1 MKRVLVLGALVS
13 LMLTS
18 WLLGQ
23 SSSGTF
29 LGSVRDASGA
39 VIPGATI
46 TIVNQDTGFRREAAV
61 DGNGEFE
68 LPYVPLGNYTVQCKA
83 RGFKSVDRTGVNL
96 QVDQKA
102 RIDFTLS
109 VGDVTETITVEEA
122 APLVKTASSEFGEV
136 VQKRA
141 VQELPLNG
149 RNYVQL
155 VHLTAGVTTGQ
166 QGGNI
171 EGAGAFVPRGTGSF
185 NANGQRG
192 QNNNFLVDGID
203 NNEAWI
209 NTTILQPSVEA
220 TNEFKVYTANAPAE
234 FGRSSGGIVNVQIR
248 SGTNEFHGSVYNYL
262 RNSSL
267 DARDFFQRRTAT
279 NTRRIPAFRQNQYG
293 VTFGGPIQKN
303 SWFIFGDYQGLR
315 QGRGLNVLS
324 IVPTVDQRSGNFGGT
339 AIFDPLT
346 TRLNP
351 NFNAAQPSS
360 AANPQYL
367 RDAFPGNSI
376 PAARIPRPSRLLAG
390 LYPDPNVGAN
400 QFFFSP
406 NRIQRDDAFNVR
418 SDKVISSKN
427 NLFVRMSRGYNFT
440 DLPGA
445 MPAPANPG
453 FTMGRF
459 AGGDT
464 GQLADAADFQL
475 TTWGGVL
482 ADTHVFKPNLVN
494 EFRMGFSRFDLFA
507 VPKDMDIPSARELGI
522 PGVSEAVPPFSGGLP
537 AIRPVGFAFLGAN
550 TPIPSISITNNYQIN
565 NNLTHILGRHS
576 LKYGGQVIRR
586 HLNFFESQDPARGF
600 WNFNAEFTN
609 NTLGA
614 GGSPI
619 ASLLLGYPNQIS
631 RATLFGSFGLRAWE
645 YAFFVQDDFKV
656 NRRLTLNLGLRY
668 ELFLPLTEVGG
679 RLANFNFDRAN
690 PAPNLI
696 PALGGDKYAGRSQ
709 DLNNFAP
716 RLGFAYDVTGKSRTV
731 VRGSFGLHYVSVH
744 YAGQGALG
752 RNVPYMPIQNII
764 PGALFVG
771 RNLTDGIPIPT
782 FRPLN
787 TAAEVQAA
795 AAAGQVGTIQAVDR
809 DTKFTYSPQWGLNVQ
824 HELRPGSLIDIGYVG
839 TRGINLFSAYNMNQA
854 QPGPGGIPARR
865 PIQPI
870 SNIANINFLGYF
882 GASTYHALQTKFT
895 QQWKSG
901 INMLAVYTWGKSI
914 DDSISASSGQVNR
927 VGGYQNIDDRR
938 SARAPSTFDIAH
950 RFVLSGGY
958 ELPFGK
964 GKRFFS
970 GAGEGMN
977 RLVGGWQLT
986 TITSLQTGFAFTPT
1000 MAASNLNNGGAYQLP
1015 NRTCNGSLGS
1025 SWTIQRYFD
1034 TSCFVAPAQFT
1045 YGNSGL
1051 NVLRGPGLSQVDFAV
1066 HKNVALWNETSRL
1079 QLRIEGFN
1087 VMNTANF
1094 RLPNFNIGVPAGGQ
1108 ITNTLTGFGRQ
1119 IQVVAKIEF

>member
-1 MKRVLVLGALVS
+1 MKKVILFLWSAGAA
-13 LMLTS
+13 
-18 WLLGQ
+18 WAQ

-29 LGSVRDASGA
+29 LGTVQDATGA

-46 TIVNQDTGFRREAAV
+46 TIVNTDTGFRREATANP
-61 DGNGEFE
+61 NGEFE
-68 LPYVPLGNYTVQCKA
+68 LPNAPLGNYTIQCKA
-83 RGFKSVDRTGVNL
+83 KGFKSVERTGVNL

-102 RIDFTLS
+102 RIDFTLT
-109 VGDVTETITVEEA
+109 VGDVAETITVDEA
-122 APLVKTASSEFGEV
+122 APLVKTSSSEFGEV

-192 QNNNFLVDGID
+192 QNNNFMVDGID

-262 RNSSL
+262 RNSAL
-267 DARDFFQRRTAT
+267 DARDFFQRRTAQ

-303 SWFIFGDYQGLR
+303 KWFIFGDYQGLR

-324 IVPTVDQRSGNFGGT
+324 IVPTVDQRNGVFGT
-339 AIFDPLT
+339 TNVFDPLT
-346 TRLNP
+346 TRANP
-351 NFNAAQPSS
+351 NFNASAPSS
-360 AANPQYL
+360 AANPQFL
-367 RDAFPGNSI
+367 RDQFPGNTI
-376 PAARIPRPSRLLAG
+376 PQARIPRPSRLLAG
-390 LYPDPNVGAN
+390 LYPDPNVGLN

-406 NRIQRDDAFNVR
+406 NRIQRDDAWNVR
-418 SDKVISSKN
+418 SDRVLSSSN
-427 NLFVRMSRGYNFT
+427 NLFVRVSRGHNFT
-440 DLPGA
+440 DLPGS

-464 GQLADAADFQL
+464 AQLADAADFQL
-475 TTWGGVL
+475 TTWGAAI
-482 ADTHVFKPNLVN
+482 ADTHVFRPNLVN
-494 EFRMGFSRFDLFA
+494 EFRLGFSRFDLFA
-507 VPKDMDIPSARELGI
+507 VPKDMSIPSARELGI

-550 TPIPSISITNNYQIN
+550 TPIPSVSVTNNYQIN
-565 NNLTHILGRHS
+565 NNLTHIVGRHS
-576 LKYGGQVIRR
+576 FKYGGQIIRR

-609 NTLGA
+609 NTLGQ

-619 ASLLLGYPNQIS
+619 ASLLLGFPNQIS

-645 YAFFVQDDFKV
+645 YAFFFQDDFKV

-668 ELFLPLTEVGG
+668 EMFLPLTEVAG
-679 RLANFNFDRAN
+679 RMANFNFDRSN

-696 PALGGDKYAGRSQ
+696 PALGADKYAGRRI
-709 DLNNFAP
+709 DPNNFAP
-716 RLGFAYDVTGKSRTV
+716 RVGFAYDVTGKSRTV
-731 VRGSFGLHYVSVH
+731 LRGSFGLHYVSVH
-744 YAGQGALG
+744 YAGQGSLG
-752 RNVPYMPIQNII
+752 RNVPFMPIQNII

-771 RNLTDGIPIPT
+771 RNLTDGIPIPSL
-782 FRPLN
+782 RPLN
-787 TAAEVQAA
+787 SAAEVQAA
-795 AAAGQVGTIQAVDR
+795 AAAGQVGTLQAVDH
-809 DTKFTYSPQWGLNVQ
+809 DTKFTYSPQWGLNIQ

-854 QPGPGGIPARR
+854 DPGPGSIPSRR
-865 PIQPI
+865 PFQPI
-870 SNIANINFLGYF
+870 SNIANVNFLGYF

-901 INMLAVYTWGKSI
+901 INLLAVYTWGKSI

-927 VGGYQNIDDRR
+927 VGGYQNINDRR
-938 SARAPSTFDIAH
+938 SHRAVSTFDIAH

-964 GKRFFS
+964 GKRFFAD
-970 GAGEGMN
+970 AGSVAN
-977 RLVGGWQLT
+977 RFIGGWQLT
-986 TITSLQTGFAFTPT
+986 TITTLQTGFAFTPT
-1000 MAASNLNNGGAYQLP
+1000 MAASNLNNAGAYQLP
-1015 NRTCNGSLGS
+1015 NRTCNGSLDGN
-1025 SWTIQRYFD
+1025 WTIQRYFD
-1034 TSCFVAPAQFT
+1034 TSCFVAPPQFT

-1051 NVLRGPGLSQVDFAV
+1051 NILRGPGLSQVDFAV
-1066 HKNVALWNETSRL
+1066 HKNIALWNEDSRL
-1079 QLRIEGFN
+1079 QLRVEGFN
-1087 VMNTANF
+1087 VLNTANF

-1119 IQVVAKIEF
+1119 IQIVAKIEF